1 MERHY
6 RHKDEDVRAVLWN
19 GEGSHIGAIA
29 MSGKHQWPAA
39 GRWMS
44 PKEAAVRLGCTT
56 ATLRNYVRRGRLR
69 WRPTSMGNLYCEG
82 DLDALAEAW
91 RVLGRGKAAGV
102 RGEGCD
108 VGGEEEGSEHAE
120 RGGVGGGEGILT
132 QMDADERGSDGG
144 EGE

>member
-1 MERHY
+1 MDTDGH
-6 RHKDEDVRAVLWN
+6 
-19 GEGSHIGAIA
+19 GSEARR
-29 MSGKHQWPAA
+29 WPAA

-69 WRPTSMGNLYCEG
+69 WKPTSMGNLYCEG

-91 RVLGRGKAAGV
+91 RVLGRAARTPPGI
-102 RGEGCD
+102 GDSGL
-108 VGGEEEGSEHAE
+108 GTGEEEEGEHAE